1 MKKKI
6 LMAIAAVTA
15 LLALVGCSSD
25 SAASTAASS
34 VASSAASST
43 ADSAASTAESAADST
58 VEENTAAAVKADGV
72 YTAQMDDAATEA
84 SYGWRDELVVEYKD
98 GKIVSSSFE
107 SYDADGN
114 KKSEVSP
121 DTYPMDPAPADWIP
135 QLSENILEAGTS
147 ADIDGITGAT
157 MASNNARAM
166 LAAIEAEGEPDQTI
180 VVSETAE

>member
-1 MKKKI
+1 MKSKI
-6 LMAIAAVTA
+6 VLIAAISAAT
-15 LLALVGCSSD
+15 LALVGCGK
-25 SAASTAASS
+25 AAT
-34 VASSAASST
+34 T
-43 ADSAASTAESAADST
+43 EQKTE
-58 VEENTAAAVKADGV
+58 AVKDDGT
-72 YTAQMDDAATEA
+72 YTAQMDDASAEA
-84 SYGWRDELVVEYKD
+84 AYGWRDQLVVEYKD
-98 GKIVSSSFE
+98 GKVVSAVFE

-114 KKSEVSP
+114 KKSEISP
-121 DTYPMDPAPADWIP
+121 EVYPMDPAPADWMP